1 MKDNKIRVYT
11 KERGIRC
18 LKEGFSLE
26 QYQIKFPGAI
36 RVKKPPTMKTLVKWS
51 NDGIARAL
59 DGCRVE
65 PDGECAHGLP
75 SWMIALGII

>member
-18 LKEGFSLE
+18 LKEGITLE
-26 QYQIKFPGAI
+26 QYRVKYPDAI
-36 RVKKPPTMKTLVKWS
+36 RVKKPPSMKTLEKWS
-51 NDGIARAL
+51 FDGVAKSL

-65 PDGECAHGLP
+65 PDGTCSHGLP
-75 SWMIALGII
+75 SWMIALGVI